1 MKDKECIEYYSTG
14 EIYSKR
20 IYKNGKASEEYISYY
35 KSGRIILER
44 YYDKGQE
51 ISKEKYKRNQ
61 ISLKILEVLK

>member
-35 KSGRIILER
+35 KSGRIILEI
-44 YYDKGQE
+44 YYDKGQ
-51 ISKEKYKRNQ
+51 
-61 ISLKILEVLK
+61 